1 MVLGPMALFMAIGAF
16 LSGLLMRR
24 FDATGVTLVGLA
36 LSVCGLL
43 WLSTTRIDTE
53 LWIPVASLS
62 LFGLGFGLTVT
73 PRSMAAV
80 EAAGRDAFGAASAA
94 VTVARMSGM
103 AIGMAVLTAFGTTR
117 IDQTTRA
124 LDDQAYR
131 DAILPPALVGQPLA
145 DPLVLDA
152 IERWASAE
160 AAEVLGQLFIVAAI
174 VLLVAAVPAWFMRE
188 GRYGPAPATD
198 GEEVVAGF

>member
-1 MVLGPMALFMAIGAF
+1 LGSMALFMAIGAF
-16 LSGLLMRR
+16 VSGFLMRR
-24 FDATGVTLVGLA
+24 FDATAVTLVGLA
-36 LSVCGLL
+36 ASVTGLL

-62 LFGLGFGLTVT
+62 LFGIGFGLTVT

-94 VTVARMSGM
+94 VTVARMAGM

-117 IDQTTRA
+117 IDQTTKA

-131 DAILPPALVGQPLA
+131 DSILPSDLVGQPLA

-160 AAEVLGQLFIVAAI
+160 AAEVLGSLFVVAAI
-174 VLLVAAVPAWFMRE
+174 VLVIAAVPAWFMRE
-188 GRYGPAPATD
+188 RRAGASAASD
-198 GEEVVAGF
+198 EEMVAGF

>member
-1 MVLGPMALFMAIGAF
+1 
-16 LSGLLMRR
+16 MRR
-24 FDATGVTLVGLA
+24 FDATAVTLVGLA
-36 LSVCGLL
+36 ASVVGLL

-80 EAAGRDAFGAASAA
+80 ESAGRDAFGAASAA
-94 VTVARMSGM
+94 VTVARMAGM
-103 AIGMAVLTAFGTTR
+103 AVGMAVLTAFGTTR
-117 IDQTTRA
+117 IDQTTKA
-124 LDDQAYR
+124 LEDQEYR
-131 DAILPPALVGQPLA
+131 DAILPADLVGQPLG

-160 AAEVLGQLFIVAAI
+160 AAEVLGQLFVVAAI
-174 VLLVAAVPAWFMRE
+174 ILVITAVPAWLMRE
-188 GRYGPAPATD
+188 RGGTL
-198 GEEVVAGF
+198 GSEEEEEVVAF